1 MYCTHRR
8 WTIFTE
14 IQELSSLFFPAA
26 LPHPFS
32 FYPSLDITLQFT
44 WICSYFQKYMQSL
57 CVCVSSEQICSNY
70 WVYYLLSFSGYFLL
84 SSLLTY
90 SLFSLNV
97 QVVYCAGDVFSLLG
111 SFEPGCHVLC
121 DLSHMAYCKKNM
133 YDVFSLLGSCEAVLL
148 KCFFDNKL
156 VFLCTSCFDSKI
168 MKISQQYILVKYLF
182 SNFLCLKLYCT

>member
-1 MYCTHRR
+1 MLLSINKMVFTVLSFMHIWCIIFWPTGVGVICTVH
-8 WTIFTE
+8 IE
-14 IQELSSLFFPAA
+14 GELSSLKFKNY
-26 LPHPFS
+26 LHCFS
-32 FYPSLDITLQFT
+32 LLHCLTRSPSIL
-44 WICSYFQKYMQSL
+44 
-57 CVCVSSEQICSNY
+57 CVSSEQICSNY

-121 DLSHMAYCKKNM
+121 DLSHMAYCKKIM
-133 YDVFSLLGSCEAVLL
+133 YDVFSLLGSCEDVRL
-148 KCFFDNKL
+148 KCCFDNKL

-168 MKISQQYILVKYLF
+168 MKNFSTIYIG
-182 SNFLCLKLYCT
+182 